1 MTPEQA
7 ADILRP
13 FFGNP
18 HKGSSLS
25 LLKWTVTNAD
35 LIAIAEEI
43 ERLRNVAV
51 RAWERELTAP

>member
-13 FFGNP
+13 FFSNP
-18 HKGSSLS
+18 YKGIGIN
-25 LLKWTVTNAD
+25 LLAQTCTVAD

-51 RAWERELTAP
+51 RAWERELTQP